1 MSKVQKFI
9 TWRCEMEKKRNH
21 LDGYGYNS
29 DFPQRL
35 RALMENKNNISPL
48 KRDVSQT
55 ELAKAIS
62 VTRQAVS
69 TYSLGTS
76 VPDAIRLQAIANF
89 FYVSSDYLLGLSST
103 CTPDTDIQGVC
114 KVTSLDE
121 KTINAILSLTKKQK
135 DRFTFSQLVQTKEF
149 SDIITAISAFLSIR
163 WKNKVDEER
172 VLAMDAIIQKESG
185 GSMRVVH
192 ASTEKYLLLVNAQN
206 YLADAIKLID
216 KKTAP
221 PKEVSNG
228 TFWRIEDET

>member
-1 MSKVQKFI
+1 MD
-9 TWRCEMEKKRNH
+9 N
-21 LDGYGYNS
+21 
-29 DFPQRL
+29 RL
-35 RALMENKNNISPL
+35 H
-48 KRDVSQT
+48 T
-55 ELAKAIS
+55 
-62 VTRQAVS
+62 
-69 TYSLGTS
+69 
-76 VPDAIRLQAIANF
+76 
-89 FYVSSDYLLGLSST
+89 
-103 CTPDTDIQGVC
+103 
-114 KVTSLDE
+114 
-121 KTINAILSLTKKQK
+121 LTKKLK

>member
-1 MSKVQKFI
+1 
-9 TWRCEMEKKRNH
+9 MEKRRNH
-21 LDGYGYNS
+21 LDGYGYAS

-35 RALMENKNNISPL
+35 RALMENRNNISPL
-48 KRDVSQT
+48 KREVSQT

-76 VPDAIRLQAIANF
+76 APDAIRLRAIADF
-89 FYVSSDYLLGLSST
+89 FHVSADYLLGLSST
-103 CTPDTDIQGVC
+103 RAPDTDIQGVC
-114 KVTSLDE
+114 KATSLDE
-121 KTINAILSLTKKQK
+121 KTIRAILSLTKDPK
-135 DRFTFSQLVQTKEF
+135 DWFTFSQLVQTKEF
-149 SDIITAISAFLSIR
+149 ADIITAISSFLSIR

-216 KKTAP
+216 KNTVP
-221 PKEVSNG
+221 PKEASNG

>member
-1 MSKVQKFI
+1 M
-9 TWRCEMEKKRNH
+9 
-21 LDGYGYNS
+21 
-29 DFPQRL
+29 
-35 RALMENKNNISPL
+35 
-48 KRDVSQT
+48 
-55 ELAKAIS
+55 
-62 VTRQAVS
+62 
-69 TYSLGTS
+69 
-76 VPDAIRLQAIANF
+76 
-89 FYVSSDYLLGLSST
+89 DYLLGLSST